1 MSASRLAPF
10 AYTPGRS
17 ALHRAHPFV
26 AAAPLVALGVVA
38 FAFESPLL
46 VFAVCIAAALLGRLA
61 GVGPAVRGA
70 LRIALP
76 LAALMVLVNGLVADR
91 GTTILLRG
99 PDLPLIGGPLTLEAL
114 SAGAVIGLRVIAA
127 GLLFAVW
134 SACVDPDR
142 VLQAARPLARRSALT
157 ASLVSRLV
165 PVAVSDLDRLRE
177 AAALR
182 GPGAAPV
189 GRAALANRL
198 VAGSLD
204 RSVEIAATLELRGHS
219 LPRIAGRG
227 RGHAIRA
234 GIGSLGRDPWPL
246 VSALLIACIAVGV
259 AVGPEG
265 GGGFDPY
272 PTLSFSPGIAG
283 FALAFALIPCSLLA
297 LARPAQ
303 IRGSKAGT
311 PR

>member
-10 AYTPGRS
+10 AFTPGRS
-17 ALHRAHPFV
+17 ALHQAHPFV

-46 VFAVCIAAALLGRLA
+46 VFAVCVAAALLGRLA
-61 GVGPAVRGA
+61 NVGPAVRGA

-204 RSVEIAATLELRGHS
+204 RSVEVAATLELRGHS
-219 LPRIAGRG
+219 LPKSAGRS
-227 RGHAIRA
+227 RGHAFRA
-234 GIGSLGRDPWPL
+234 GAGMVGRNPWPL
-246 VSALLIACIAVGV
+246 VSALLIACIVV
-259 AVGPEG
+259 AAWLVG

-272 PTLSFSPGIAG
+272 PTLSYSPGTSG
-283 FALAFALIPCSLLA
+283 LALALALIPCALLA
-297 LARPAQ
+297 LARPSR
-303 IRGSKAGT
+303 IRRPKPGA